1 MKRKVLALVI
11 PALLA
16 AGAAHAAEI
25 YNKDGNKLD
34 LYGKVDGLHYFSDDS
49 SKDGD
54 QTYMRVGF
62 KGETQINDQLTGY
75 GQWEYNVQANTT
87 EGEGAN
93 SWTRLAFAGLK
104 FGDYGSFDY
113 GRNYGVLYD
122 VEGWTDMLPEFGGD
136 SYTYADNY
144 MTGRANGVATYRNT
158 DFFGLVDGLNFAL
171 QYQGKNES
179 QSADDVNIGTNNR
192 NNGDDIRYDNGDGF
206 GISTT
211 YDIGMGFSAGAA
223 YTTSDRT
230 NEQVNAG
237 GTIAGGDKAD
247 AWTAGLK
254 YDANNIYLATMYSET
269 RNMTP
274 YGKTDA
280 GYAGGVANKT
290 QNFEVTAQYQ
300 FDFGLRPA
308 VSFLM
313 SKGKDLTY
321 RMMTTSSIKMPVS
334 ALMISSRWVWFTSSN
349 YSLILLKP
357 AVSAGF
363 SFFITTVLK
372 TERTVPWAQIEQF
385 LFALYGLLIARQ
397 KEHAND
403 QSRPASAFQNRAS
416 LSAHGHRRSH
426 RRPPGSG
433 YYFA

>member
-16 AGAAHAAEI
+16 AGAEHAAEV

-34 LYGKVDGLHYFSDDS
+34 LYGKVDGLHYFSDNS
-49 SKDGD
+49 GSDGD
-54 QTYMRVGF
+54 QTYVRFGF

-158 DFFGLVDGLNFAL
+158 DFFGLVDGLSFAL
-171 QYQGKNES
+171 QYQGNNENS
-179 QSADDVNIGTNNR
+179 GNGNEGTNNR
-192 NNGDDIRYDNGDGF
+192 TDDDDFRRENGDGF

-211 YDIGMGFSAGAA
+211 YDFGMGFSAGAA

-230 NEQVNAG
+230 NDQVSRGEQYAK
-237 GTIAGGDKAD
+237 GDKAD

-274 YGKTDA
+274 YGSLDS
-280 GYAGGVANKT
+280 YAHGGVANKT

-313 SKGKDLTY
+313 SKGKDL
-321 RMMTTSSIKMPVS
+321 VNNG
-334 ALMISSRWVWFTSSN
+334 V
-349 YSLILLKP
+349 
-357 AVSAGF
+357 
-363 SFFITTVLK
+363 
-372 TERTVPWAQIEQF
+372 
-385 LFALYGLLIARQ
+385 
-397 KEHAND
+397 ND
-403 QSRPASAFQNRAS
+403 DKDLVKYADVGAT
-416 LSAHGHRRSH
+416 
-426 RRPPGSG
+426 
-433 YYFA
+433 YYFNKNFSTYVDYKINLLDDDDNFYADNGINTDDVVALGMVYQF

>member
-1 MKRKVLALVI
+1 KVLALVI

-16 AGAAHAAEI
+16 AGAAHAAEV

-34 LYGKVDGLHYFSDDS
+34 LYGKVDGLHYFSDNS
-49 SKDGD
+49 GSDGD
-54 QTYMRVGF
+54 QTYVRFGF

-158 DFFGLVDGLNFAL
+158 DFFGLVDGLSFAL
-171 QYQGKNES
+171 QYQGNNENS
-179 QSADDVNIGTNNR
+179 GNGNEGTNNR
-192 NNGDDIRYDNGDGF
+192 TDDDDFRRENGDGF

-211 YDIGMGFSAGAA
+211 YDFGMGFSAGAA

-230 NEQVNAG
+230 NDQVSRGEQYAK
-237 GTIAGGDKAD
+237 GDKAD

-274 YGKTDA
+274 YGSLDSDA
-280 GYAGGVANKT
+280 HGGVANKT

-313 SKGKDLTY
+313 SKGKDL
-321 RMMTTSSIKMPVS
+321 VNNG
-334 ALMISSRWVWFTSSN
+334 V
-349 YSLILLKP
+349 
-357 AVSAGF
+357 
-363 SFFITTVLK
+363 
-372 TERTVPWAQIEQF
+372 
-385 LFALYGLLIARQ
+385 
-397 KEHAND
+397 ND
-403 QSRPASAFQNRAS
+403 DKDLVKYADVGAT
-416 LSAHGHRRSH
+416 
-426 RRPPGSG
+426 
-433 YYFA
+433 YYFNKNFSTYVDYKINLLDDDDNFYADNGINTDDVVALGMVYQF